1 MSADI
6 LQFPDRPENVEALEA
21 MKDAVRAHMAIGFD
35 REQFLKCA
43 ELIWDGVVLTDS
55 VVT

>member
-35 REQFLKCA
+35 REKFMTCA
-43 ELIWDGVVLTDS
+43 ALIWDGVTLTDGI
-55 VVT
+55 VT